1 VSAVGFSAISATY
14 NWMHT
19 VMYPFSYSCSEI
31 PAHAEDLI
39 EAALGAARANK
50 QVHGTFMITGSA
62 CELLY
67 R

>member
-1 VSAVGFSAISATY
+1 
-14 NWMHT
+14 
-19 VMYPFSYSCSEI
+19 MYPYSYSCEAL

-50 QVHGTFMITGSA
+50 GVHGMTVATGSA

-67 R
+67 RYGVFLVTSSLGAPD